1 MSHLQPHK
9 WNGVKD
15 HGRTV
20 WARSNSWFGLEGGSL
35 AMVFR
40 KKRLVKEVIG
50 IDTNATALTKALHR
64 DVVDQAAGDLEQG
77 LSQADLVVLAVPT
90 HSTSDVLADIASHL
104 QVGTV
109 VCDVGRIKGPVL
121 EKAAEVLPQENPFVG
136 CHPVVFEEEKDIDEA
151 YPALFQG
158 RPCILTSGDRR
169 DEEAVKRIRE
179 IWEGAGCKVEEM
191 DPEVHDRL
199 FAVLEDLPV
208 IFLSLVCKA
217 AGQVSGYVDEI
228 DEYSSKELKRD
239 HQTCR
244 QSISPRSRAIV
255 GEPQTACACSCLL
268 PSQTERTKRSA
279 PGRWSSGSEGT
290 PVGTGQSAI
299 LYFAFL
305 GQSCGY
311 HCPP

>member
-1 MSHLQPHK
+1 MAEQFERAAI
-9 WNGVKD
+9 V
-15 HGRTV
+15 
-20 WARSNSWFGLEGGSL
+20 GLGLKGGSL
-35 AMVFR
+35 AMVLR

-50 IDTNATALTKALHR
+50 IDTDATSLTKALHR
-64 DVVDQAAGDLEQG
+64 DIVDQAVADLKQG

-90 HSTSDVLADIASHL
+90 HSTLDVLADIPSHL
-104 QVGTV
+104 QVGAV

-158 RPCILTSGDRR
+158 RPCVLTSGDRR

-179 IWEGAGCKVEEM
+179 VWEGAGCKVEEM

-199 FAVLEDLPV
+199 FAVLEDLPI

-228 DEYSSKELKRD
+228 DEYSSNELKEITRLVTNVSPHAAERLWANRKPLVHVLAYYRLKLKELSETLQEGSLQDLK
-239 HQTCR
+239 T
-244 QSISPRSRAIV
+244 
-255 GEPQTACACSCLL
+255 LL
-268 PSQTERTKRSA
+268 
-279 PGRWSSGSEGT
+279 
-290 PVGTGQSAI
+290 
-299 LYFAFL
+299 
-305 GQSCGY
+305 
-311 HCPP
+311 

>member
-1 MSHLQPHK
+1 MAEQFERAAI
-9 WNGVKD
+9 V
-15 HGRTV
+15 
-20 WARSNSWFGLEGGSL
+20 GLGLKGGSL
-35 AMVFR
+35 AMVLR

-50 IDTNATALTKALHR
+50 IDTDATALTKALHR
-64 DVVDQAAGDLEQG
+64 DVVDQAVGDLGQG

-90 HSTSDVLADIASHL
+90 YATVDVLADIPSHL
-104 QVGTV
+104 QVGAV

-179 IWEGAGCKVEEM
+179 VWEGAGCKVEEM

-199 FAVLEDLPV
+199 FAVLEDLPI

-228 DEYSSKELKRD
+228 DEYSSNELKEITRLVTKVSPHAAERLWANRKPLVHVLAYYRLKLKELSEALQEGSLQDLK
-239 HQTCR
+239 T
-244 QSISPRSRAIV
+244 
-255 GEPQTACACSCLL
+255 LL
-268 PSQTERTKRSA
+268 
-279 PGRWSSGSEGT
+279 
-290 PVGTGQSAI
+290 
-299 LYFAFL
+299 
-305 GQSCGY
+305 
-311 HCPP
+311 

>member
-1 MSHLQPHK
+1 MAEQF
-9 WNGVKD
+9 
-15 HGRTV
+15 GRAAIV
-20 WARSNSWFGLEGGSL
+20 GLGLKGGSL
-35 AMVFR
+35 AMVLR

-64 DVVDQAAGDLEQG
+64 DIVDQAVSDLEQG

-90 HSTSDVLADIASHL
+90 HSTSDVLADIPSYL
-104 QVGTV
+104 QAGAV

-121 EKAAEVLPQENPFVG
+121 EKAAEVLPQENHFVG

-199 FAVLEDLPV
+199 FAVLEDLPI
-208 IFLSLVCKA
+208 IFLSVACKA

-228 DEYSSKELKRD
+228 DEYSSKELKEITRLVAKV
-239 HQTCR
+239 
-244 QSISPRSRAIV
+244 SPH
-255 GEPQTACACSCLL
+255 TA
-268 PSQTERTKRSA
+268 ERLWANRKPLVHVLAYYRLKSKN
-279 PGRWSSGSEGT
+279 
-290 PVGTGQSAI
+290 
-299 LYFAFL
+299 
-305 GQSCGY
+305 
-311 HCPP
+311 

>member
-1 MSHLQPHK
+1 MAGQF
-9 WNGVKD
+9 
-15 HGRTV
+15 GRAAIV
-20 WARSNSWFGLEGGSL
+20 GLGLKGGSL

-109 VCDVGRIKGPVL
+109 VCDVGRIKKPVL

-151 YPALFQG
+151 YPALFQD

-179 IWEGAGCKVEEM
+179 VWEGAGCKVEEM

-199 FAVLEDLPV
+199 FAVLEDLPI

-228 DEYSSKELKRD
+228 DEYSSKELKEITRLVAKVSHHAAERLWANRKPLVHVLAYYRLKLKELSEALQEGGLQD
-239 HQTCR
+239 LK
-244 QSISPRSRAIV
+244 A
-255 GEPQTACACSCLL
+255 LL
-268 PSQTERTKRSA
+268 
-279 PGRWSSGSEGT
+279 
-290 PVGTGQSAI
+290 
-299 LYFAFL
+299 
-305 GQSCGY
+305 
-311 HCPP
+311 

>member
-1 MSHLQPHK
+1 MAEQFERAAI
-9 WNGVKD
+9 V
-15 HGRTV
+15 
-20 WARSNSWFGLEGGSL
+20 GLGLKGGSL
-35 AMVFR
+35 AMVLR

-50 IDTNATALTKALHR
+50 IDTDATARTKALHR
-64 DVVDQAAGDLEQG
+64 DIVDQAVADLEQG

-90 HSTSDVLADIASHL
+90 HSTLDVLADIPSHL
-104 QVGTV
+104 QVGAV

-179 IWEGAGCKVEEM
+179 VWEGAGCKVEEM

-199 FAVLEDLPV
+199 FAVLEDLPI

-217 AGQVSGYVDEI
+217 AGQVSGYVDET
-228 DEYSSKELKRD
+228 DKYSSNELKEITRLVAKISPHAAERLWANRKPLVHVLAYYRLKLKELSEAL
-239 HQTCR
+239 Q
-244 QSISPRSRAIV
+244 
-255 GEPQTACACSCLL
+255 E
-268 PSQTERTKRSA
+268 
-279 PGRWSSGSEGT
+279 GSLQDLKT
-290 PVGTGQSAI
+290 
-299 LYFAFL
+299 FL
-305 GQSCGY
+305 
-311 HCPP
+311 

>member
-1 MSHLQPHK
+1 MAEQFERAAI
-9 WNGVKD
+9 V
-15 HGRTV
+15 
-20 WARSNSWFGLEGGSL
+20 GLGLKGGSL
-35 AMVFR
+35 AMVLR

-50 IDTNATALTKALHR
+50 IDTDATSLTKALHR
-64 DVVDQAAGDLEQG
+64 DIVDQAVADLKQG

-90 HSTSDVLADIASHL
+90 HSTLDVLADIPSHL
-104 QVGTV
+104 QVGAV

-158 RPCILTSGDRR
+158 RPCVLTSGDRR

-179 IWEGAGCKVEEM
+179 VWEGAGCKVEEM

-199 FAVLEDLPV
+199 FAVLEDLPI

-228 DEYSSKELKRD
+228 DEYSSNELKEITRLVAKVSPHAAERLWANRKPLVHVLAYYRLKLKELSETLQEGSLQDLK
-239 HQTCR
+239 T
-244 QSISPRSRAIV
+244 
-255 GEPQTACACSCLL
+255 LL
-268 PSQTERTKRSA
+268 
-279 PGRWSSGSEGT
+279 
-290 PVGTGQSAI
+290 
-299 LYFAFL
+299 
-305 GQSCGY
+305 
-311 HCPP
+311 

>member
-1 MSHLQPHK
+1 MAGQF
-9 WNGVKD
+9 
-15 HGRTV
+15 GRAAIV
-20 WARSNSWFGLEGGSL
+20 GLGLKGGSL
-35 AMVFR
+35 AMVLR

-64 DVVDQAAGDLEQG
+64 DIVGQAVSDLEQG
-77 LSQADLVVLAVPT
+77 LSQADLEVLAVPT
-90 HSTSDVLADIASHL
+90 HSTSDVLADIPSYL
-104 QVGTV
+104 QAGAI

-121 EKAAEVLPQENPFVG
+121 EKAAEVLPQENHFVG

-199 FAVLEDLPV
+199 FAVLEDLPI
-208 IFLSLVCKA
+208 IFLSVACKA

-228 DEYSSKELKRD
+228 DEYSSKELKEITRLVAKV
-239 HQTCR
+239 
-244 QSISPRSRAIV
+244 SPH
-255 GEPQTACACSCLL
+255 TAERLWANRKPLVHVLAYYRLKLKELSEALQEGSLQDLKALL
-268 PSQTERTKRSA
+268 
-279 PGRWSSGSEGT
+279 
-290 PVGTGQSAI
+290 
-299 LYFAFL
+299 
-305 GQSCGY
+305 
-311 HCPP
+311 

>member
-1 MSHLQPHK
+1 MAEQFERAAI
-9 WNGVKD
+9 V
-15 HGRTV
+15 
-20 WARSNSWFGLEGGSL
+20 GLGLKGGSL
-35 AMVFR
+35 AMVLR

-50 IDTNATALTKALHR
+50 IDTDATSLTKALHR
-64 DVVDQAAGDLEQG
+64 DIVDQAVADLKQG

-90 HSTSDVLADIASHL
+90 HSTLDVLADIPSHL
-104 QVGTV
+104 QVGAV

-179 IWEGAGCKVEEM
+179 VWEGAGCKVEEM

-199 FAVLEDLPV
+199 FAVLEDLPI

-228 DEYSSKELKRD
+228 DEYSSNELKEITRLVANVSPHAAERLWANRKPLVHVLAYYRLKLKELSETLQEGSLQDLK
-239 HQTCR
+239 T
-244 QSISPRSRAIV
+244 
-255 GEPQTACACSCLL
+255 LL
-268 PSQTERTKRSA
+268 
-279 PGRWSSGSEGT
+279 
-290 PVGTGQSAI
+290 
-299 LYFAFL
+299 
-305 GQSCGY
+305 
-311 HCPP
+311 

>member
-1 MSHLQPHK
+1 MAEQF
-9 WNGVKD
+9 
-15 HGRTV
+15 GRAAIV
-20 WARSNSWFGLEGGSL
+20 GLGLKGGSL
-35 AMVFR
+35 AMVLR

-64 DVVDQAAGDLEQG
+64 DIVDQAVSDLEQG

-90 HSTSDVLADIASHL
+90 HSTADVLADIPSCL
-104 QVGTV
+104 QAGAV

-121 EKAAEVLPQENPFVG
+121 EKAAEVLPQENHFVG

-199 FAVLEDLPV
+199 FAVLEDLPI
-208 IFLSLVCKA
+208 IFLSVACKA

-228 DEYSSKELKRD
+228 DEYSSKELKEITRLVAKV
-239 HQTCR
+239 
-244 QSISPRSRAIV
+244 SPH
-255 GEPQTACACSCLL
+255 TAERLWANRKPLVHVLAYYRLKLKELSEALQEGSLQDLKALL
-268 PSQTERTKRSA
+268 
-279 PGRWSSGSEGT
+279 
-290 PVGTGQSAI
+290 
-299 LYFAFL
+299 
-305 GQSCGY
+305 
-311 HCPP
+311 

>member
-1 MSHLQPHK
+1 MAEQFRRAAI
-9 WNGVKD
+9 V
-15 HGRTV
+15 
-20 WARSNSWFGLEGGSL
+20 GLGLKGGSL
-35 AMVFR
+35 AMVLR

-50 IDTNATALTKALHR
+50 IDTDATALTKALHR
-64 DVVDQAAGDLEQG
+64 DVVDQAVGDLEQG

-90 HSTSDVLADIASHL
+90 HSTSDVMADIASHL
-104 QVGTV
+104 QVGAV

-121 EKAAEVLPQENPFVG
+121 EKAAEVLPRENPFVG

-228 DEYSSKELKRD
+228 DEYSSKELKEI
-239 HQTCR
+239 TKLVAKV
-244 QSISPRSRAIV
+244 SPHAAERFWANRKPLVHVLAYYRLKLKELSEALQE
-255 GEPQTACACSCLL
+255 GSLQDLKALL
-268 PSQTERTKRSA
+268 
-279 PGRWSSGSEGT
+279 
-290 PVGTGQSAI
+290 
-299 LYFAFL
+299 
-305 GQSCGY
+305 
-311 HCPP
+311 